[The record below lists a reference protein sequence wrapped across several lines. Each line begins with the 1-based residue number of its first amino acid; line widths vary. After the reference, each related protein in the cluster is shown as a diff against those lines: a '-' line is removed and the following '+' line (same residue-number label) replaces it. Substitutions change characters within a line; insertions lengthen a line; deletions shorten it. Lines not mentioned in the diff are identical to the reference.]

1 MSLGALLKLLLPV
14 ALAGGVV
21 LWLVGPRLR
30 LRFWQE
36 WARPRLLAAGILITG
51 LGVAVFLWR
60 VFYAATHQ

>member
-1 MSLGALLKLLLPV
+1 MSPGLLLKLLLPV
-14 ALAGGVV
+14 AVVGGVV

-36 WARPRLLAAGILITG
+36 WARPRLLAAGILLTG
-51 LGVAVFLWR
+51 LGVVIFLWR